1 MSHVSTKQV
10 KGESIEISGF
20 PGRPLK
26 PTKWDIGDACHRV
39 SDWWLPPPKLDHIQS
54 DFQEFT

>member
-1 MSHVSTKQV
+1 MSHVSTKQA

-26 PTKWDIGDACHRV
+26 PTKWDIGDACRRV
-39 SDWWLPPPKLDHIQS
+39 SDWWLPPQAGSYSLR